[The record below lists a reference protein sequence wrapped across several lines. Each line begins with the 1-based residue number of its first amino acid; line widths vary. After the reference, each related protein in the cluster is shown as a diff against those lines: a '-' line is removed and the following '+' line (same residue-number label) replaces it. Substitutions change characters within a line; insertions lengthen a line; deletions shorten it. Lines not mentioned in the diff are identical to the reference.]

1 MTWLIWYLSS
11 CIICNSKSLRIKKK
25 NKSELWNHL
34 SYRGPSY
41 LFEFGSQT
49 NFQKWLQIS
58 EVVAFDL
65 KGKIASNQYKP
76 SKYWWEVWIFGGGC
90 KIIPMSSVVR
100 EEWLALPKW
109 WLKCFSVAIVESF
122 YSVKYGS
129 SNITSV
135 ILSNNLFGF
144 MSFQMFVLNNLK
156 YWHLLYYFDFNL
168 KKIV

>member
-49 NFQKWLQIS
+49 YFQKWLQNS

-65 KGKIASNQYKP
+65 KGKNSLKSIQTFQILMGGMNFRGRLQNNPNVLSSEGGMTCIAKVVAKMLFSGYSRVFLLCQI
-76 SKYWWEVWIFGGGC
+76 WI
-90 KIIPMSSVVR
+90 
-100 EEWLALPKW
+100 
-109 WLKCFSVAIVESF
+109 
-122 YSVKYGS
+122 VKYYIS
-129 SNITSV
+129 Y
-135 ILSNNLFGF
+135 
-144 MSFQMFVLNNLK
+144 FVK
-156 YWHLLYYFDFNL
+156 
-168 KKIV
+168 